1 MEYAV
6 LGGTGRKV
14 SRLGYGGTIAGLKH
28 YVHEFDPEDEKNKEI
43 LLEGIETA
51 YGLGVTYFDT
61 AAAYGDGVSERIFG
75 EGLEK
80 MPEDGIFLATK
91 VSPGDAAQ
99 TRASLE
105 RSLKN
110 LRRERID
117 LIQIHGTNYT
127 DEMCDAM
134 LGKNGMAEVLEKA
147 KSEGLVRY
155 IGFTIECQN
164 PALYRFIRSGRFDVM
179 QIEYNLMFQHPYDP
193 SWGCGSL
200 YDAESAKLGIAVMR
214 TATSGIFQR
223 WIQQANPANTF
234 DYTPALIQ
242 LVLSN
247 PLVDVALLGMRTAA
261 RVRSNVDIVNDAAH
275 RIDLD
280 AMHKRYPN

>member
-1 MEYAV
+1 MEYTT
-6 LGGTGRKV
+6 LGKTGRKV
-14 SRLGYGGTIAGLKH
+14 SRLGYGGTVAGLKH
-28 YVHEFDPEDEKNKEI
+28 YMREFDPEDQKSKET
-43 LLEGIETA
+43 LIEALQTA
-51 YGLGVTYFDT
+51 HQLGVTYFDT

-75 EGLEK
+75 EALQGI
-80 MPEDGIFLATK
+80 PEDDIFLATK
-91 VSPGDAAQ
+91 VSAGDAAK

-110 LRRERID
+110 LRRDRID
-117 LIQIHGTNYT
+117 LIQIHGTNYSDELC
-127 DEMCDAM
+127 DEM
-134 LGKNGMAEVLEKA
+134 LGANGMAEELEKA
-147 KSEGLVRY
+147 KREGLVRY

-193 SWGCGSL
+193 SWESGSL
-200 YDAESAKLGIAVMR
+200 YDAEKQGLGVAVMR

-223 WIQQANPANTF
+223 WIQEVNPANTF

-247 PLVDVALLGMRTAA
+247 PLVDVALLGMRTAD
-261 RVRSNVDIVNDAAH
+261 RVRANVAIVEDTEH
-275 RIDLD
+275 RVDLN
-280 AMHKRYPN
+280 AIHTRYVK